1 MGREKATLSIESKQ
15 LIGWAYEAA
24 NGFADHVYVS
34 VHDGNGID
42 HLKPALPPETTY
54 ILDLYDN
61 PRSVLLAL
69 LSSFRQMQEEH
80 IAVLPVDSP
89 FMNPN
94 VMMRMVS
101 SCREYDSVIPL
112 WPDGKLEAIHAIY
125 NRKTTL
131 PVLEDLWKNTTLEV
145 WQIAKKCKKT
155 LFMSTEIL
163 AELDPSLLS
172 LQDAD
177 TPVEFESLKT
187 AKFTNRQ
194 FQS

>member
-1 MGREKATLSIESKQ
+1 MPSEQGDLAALILAGGLSSRMGREKATLSIESKQ

-112 WPDGKLEAIHAIY
+112 WPDGKLEAIQFGPRTFRI
-125 NRKTTL
+125 
-131 PVLEDLWKNTTLEV
+131 PEDA
-145 WQIAKKCKKT
+145 IAK
-155 LFMSTEIL
+155 FRNQNGYSIS
-163 AELDPSLLS
+163 A
-172 LQDAD
+172 AD
-177 TPVEFESLKT
+177 RK
-187 AKFTNRQ
+187 ANG
-194 FQS
+194 